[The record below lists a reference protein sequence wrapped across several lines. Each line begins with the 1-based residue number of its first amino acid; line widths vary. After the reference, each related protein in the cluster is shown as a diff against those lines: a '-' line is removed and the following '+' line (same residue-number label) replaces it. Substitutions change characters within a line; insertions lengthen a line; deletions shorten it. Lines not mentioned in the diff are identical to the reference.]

1 MTHRM
6 RKHAAAFALLAGS
19 LGTAW
24 GQGDVTG
31 RYSGSLVAQY
41 QGRDTNVGLTL
52 LISSAENGRV
62 KGVATLGSGPCAG
75 DYPFE
80 GFLKGAEL
88 GVRSN
93 TKGGRAGDCE
103 FGMRGTLEGNR
114 ITGTYGR
121 YPLQLAK

>member
-1 MTHRM
+1 MRHRM
-6 RKHAAAFALLAGS
+6 RRQSVAFALLAGS

-24 GQGDVTG
+24 AQGDVTG
-31 RYSGSLVAQY
+31 RYTGNLVVQY
-41 QGRDTNVGLTL
+41 QGRDSSVGLTL
-52 LISSAENGRV
+52 VIASVENGRV
-62 KGVATLGSGPCAG
+62 KGVATLGGPCAG

-80 GFLKGAEL
+80 GFLKGTEL

-121 YPLQLAK
+121 YPVQLSK